1 MFIAAALFAALA
13 GLLHVYIWYLE
24 SFAWTTAARK
34 VFGTSEQEAR
44 ATKEMAFNQGYYNLF
59 LAVMALGG
67 VLAWLLGGRVVGTTL
82 VLAGT
87 GSMLAAALV
96 LLLSSPDKRGAAI
109 RQGAFPLVAVVLTL
123 LTLL

>member
-44 ATKEMAFNQGYYNLF
+44 ATREMAFNQGYYNLF
-59 LAVMALGG
+59 LAVMAFGG
-67 VLAWLLGGRVVGTTL
+67 VLAGLLGNRAVGTTL
-82 VLAGT
+82 ILAGT
-87 GSMLAAALV
+87 GSMFAAAAV
-96 LLLSSPDKRGAAI
+96 LFLTSPDKRAAAI

-123 LTLL
+123 FALI